1 MPKKALDDHQ
11 MDMIYQLCKKD
22 GMPQSKV
29 AALYDVSQGT
39 VSNALRQKRHEAEIA
54 RLQDTLERGFT
65 HGVKAAAKE
74 GAIQF
79 TPPAGYIDMD
89 E

>member
-1 MPKKALDDHQ
+1 MPRKALDDHQ
-11 MDMIYQLCKKD
+11 MDMIYQLCEKD

-54 RLQDTLERGFT
+54 QLQDTLERGFT
-65 HGVKAAAKE
+65 RGVQAALE
-74 GAIQF
+74 DGSF
-79 TPPAGYIDMD
+79 SDYPASGLIDMKK
-89 E
+89 